1 MYLAYNN
8 LIVSEKGRMV
18 LKYVIISESMF
29 SEIQEGRV
37 ETSLPVHFGPESYLD
52 KF

>member
-18 LKYVIISESMF
+18 LKYVIISEGIF
-29 SEIQEGRV
+29 SETLTRR
-37 ETSLPVHFGPESYLD
+37 TS
-52 KF
+52 